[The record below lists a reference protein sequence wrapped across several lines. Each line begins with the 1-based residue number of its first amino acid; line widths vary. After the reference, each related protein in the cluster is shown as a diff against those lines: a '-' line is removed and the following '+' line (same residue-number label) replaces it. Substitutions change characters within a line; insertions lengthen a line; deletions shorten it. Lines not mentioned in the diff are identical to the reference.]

1 MNLCVNPRRR
11 RGKETLKKRAAMRA
25 EGRGRNGGEPW
36 LHAGATGA
44 LLVVIGA
51 LAVRLVY
58 AYETRE
64 VPTIWHLVG
73 DAAGYFRWAQE
84 IAGGAWLGTKPFYQ
98 APLYPYVLGGCFR
111 VLGDGVW
118 TIRVVQA
125 VWGAAACGLVYVG
138 TRRLFGTGAGGI
150 AGIMLALYGPAIFFD
165 GIVQKASL
173 TCLLVCGLFAAT
185 AWYGG
190 VGSVPEHGRKEKAA
204 RRLRSGFG
212 QGVIGALLIGAAAG
226 LLAITRENAMVW
238 LPVVG
243 LWVWR
248 GEGNCRMSNVECR
261 MKNEGT
267 EARSHGA
274 TKGECKTSKRRNA
287 QRSKWG
293 KAAAIGAYLVGIA
306 VVLMPVG
313 LRNLAV
319 SGEWSVSTFQAGPNF
334 YIGNHR
340 GADGR
345 YQPLVRG
352 HETPEFERDD
362 ATILAQNATG
372 RTLSARAVSRY
383 WMGRAFDDIRGD
395 PSGWVRL
402 MGRKMLMVWN
412 RYEVSD
418 AESPYI
424 YGESSLIL
432 GVLGRVWNFGV
443 LCPLAAV
450 GIVGTWGERRR
461 LWVYYALIV
470 SMAVAV
476 AAFYVLGRYRY
487 PLAPLLIPFAAAGCV
502 GLWDRLRGGD
512 LRRLLL
518 PTAVAAGVAVIVNW
532 PVHDERKLNAMAR
545 MNVGVALAEAGE
557 LPAAESYFRR
567 ALADHPQS
575 AEGHNNLAQALALR
589 GDFTGAIGHYQAA
602 LAVEPG
608 LIGVDFNLGVALERV
623 GRIEE
628 ALRAYKR
635 ATTRDPSDAE
645 ARNAA
650 ARLRRR

>member
-1 MNLCVNPRRR
+1 MP
-11 RGKETLKKRAAMRA
+11 A
-25 EGRGRNGGEPW
+25 EGRRRNGGESW
-36 LHAGATGA
+36 AHAAATGVLSVA
-44 LLVVIGA
+44 IVA
-51 LAVRLVY
+51 LAVRLVC

-64 VPTIWHLVG
+64 VPTTWHLVG
-73 DAAGYFRWAQE
+73 DAAGYYRWAQE
-84 IAGGAWLGTKPFYQ
+84 IAGGAWLGAKPFYQ
-98 APLYPYVLGGCFR
+98 APLYPYVLAVCFR
-111 VLGDGVW
+111 ALGDGVW

-185 AWYGG
+185 AWYGEQ
-190 VGSVPEHGRKEKAA
+190 GSWRAA
-204 RRLRSGFG
+204 
-212 QGVIGALLIGAAAG
+212 GALGAAAG

-238 LPVVG
+238 LPVLG

-248 GEGNCRMSNVECR
+248 GETNCQLPIADCHLETRGGRNADTQTGRNVER
-261 MKNEGT
+261 
-267 EARSHGA
+267 
-274 TKGECKTSKRRNA
+274 SKR
-287 QRSKWG
+287 QKT
-293 KAAAIGAYLVGIA
+293 AAIGAYLVGIA
-306 VVLMPVG
+306 AVLMPVG

-362 ATILAQNATG
+362 ATVLAQNAIG
-372 RTLSARAVSRY
+372 QLLSARAVSRY
-383 WMGRAFDDIRGD
+383 WMGRAFDNIRGD
-395 PSGWVRL
+395 PSAWVRL

-476 AAFYVLGRYRY
+476 AAFHVLGRYRY

-502 GLWDRLRGGD
+502 GLWDRWRGGD
-512 LRRLLL
+512 LRTLLL
-518 PTAVAAGVAVIVNW
+518 PTAVAVGVAVVVNW

-589 GDFTGAIGHYQAA
+589 GDFTDAIGHYQAA

-628 ALRAYKR
+628 ALRAYER
-635 ATTRDPSDAE
+635 AATRDPSDAE
-645 ARNAA
+645 ARNAV

>member
-1 MNLCVNPRRR
+1 
-11 RGKETLKKRAAMRA
+11 MRA
-25 EGRGRNGGEPW
+25 EGRRRNGGESW
-36 LHAGATGA
+36 LNAAATGV

-51 LAVRLVY
+51 LAARLVC
-58 AYETRE
+58 AYETRG

-73 DAAGYFRWAQE
+73 DAAGYYRWAQE
-84 IAGGAWLGTKPFYQ
+84 IARGAWLGTKPFYQ

-111 VLGDGVW
+111 ALGDGVW

-185 AWYGG
+185 TWYGG

-238 LPVVG
+238 LPVLG

-248 GEGNCRMSNVECR
+248 GEGNCRLSIVDCR
-261 MKNEGT
+261 LNTPK
-267 EARSHGA
+267 RQ
-274 TKGECKTSKRRNA
+274 KT
-287 QRSKWG
+287 
-293 KAAAIGAYLVGIA
+293 AAIGAYLVGIA

-362 ATILAQNATG
+362 ATVLAQNATG
-372 RTLSARAVSRY
+372 RTLSAREVSRY
-383 WMGRAFDDIRGD
+383 WMGRAFDEIRGD

-402 MGRKMLMVWN
+402 MGRKMLMAWN

-418 AESPYI
+418 AESLYI

-518 PTAVAAGVAVIVNW
+518 PAAVAAGVAVVVNW
-532 PVHDERKLNAMAR
+532 PVHDERRLNAMAR

-589 GDFTGAIGHYQAA
+589 GDFPGAIEHYQAA

-628 ALRAYKR
+628 ALRAYER
-635 ATTRDPSDAE
+635 ATTGDPSDAE
-645 ARNAA
+645 ARNAV
-650 ARLRRR
+650 ARLRHR

>member
-1 MNLCVNPRRR
+1 
-11 RGKETLKKRAAMRA
+11 
-25 EGRGRNGGEPW
+25 
-36 LHAGATGA
+36 
-44 LLVVIGA
+44 
-51 LAVRLVY
+51 
-58 AYETRE
+58 
-64 VPTIWHLVG
+64 
-73 DAAGYFRWAQE
+73 
-84 IAGGAWLGTKPFYQ
+84 
-98 APLYPYVLGGCFR
+98 
-111 VLGDGVW
+111 
-118 TIRVVQA
+118 
-125 VWGAAACGLVYVG
+125 
-138 TRRLFGTGAGGI
+138 
-150 AGIMLALYGPAIFFD
+150 
-165 GIVQKASL
+165 
-173 TCLLVCGLFAAT
+173 
-185 AWYGG
+185 
-190 VGSVPEHGRKEKAA
+190 
-204 RRLRSGFG
+204 
-212 QGVIGALLIGAAAG
+212 
-226 LLAITRENAMVW
+226 
-238 LPVVG
+238 
-243 LWVWR
+243 
-248 GEGNCRMSNVECR
+248 
-261 MKNEGT
+261 
-267 EARSHGA
+267 
-274 TKGECKTSKRRNA
+274 
-287 QRSKWG
+287 
-293 KAAAIGAYLVGIA
+293 
-306 VVLMPVG
+306 

-362 ATILAQNATG
+362 ATVLAQSATG
-372 RTLSARAVSRY
+372 RTLSARAVSWY

-432 GVLGRVWNFGV
+432 GALGRVWNFGV
-443 LCPLAAV
+443 LCPLAVV

-518 PTAVAAGVAVIVNW
+518 PTAVAAGVAVVVNW
-532 PVHDERKLNAMAR
+532 PVHDERRLNAMAR

-589 GDFTGAIGHYQAA
+589 GNFTGAIEHYEAA
-602 LAVEPG
+602 LALEPW

-628 ALRAYKR
+628 ALRAYER
-635 ATTRDPSDAE
+635 AATGDPSDAE
-645 ARNAA
+645 ARNAV
-650 ARLRRR
+650 ARLRHR

>member
-1 MNLCVNPRRR
+1 
-11 RGKETLKKRAAMRA
+11 MRA
-25 EGRGRNGGEPW
+25 EGRRRNGGQSW
-36 LHAGATGA
+36 LHEGATGA

-51 LAVRLVY
+51 LAVRLVC

-73 DAAGYFRWAQE
+73 DAAGYYRWAQE

-98 APLYPYVLGGCFR
+98 APLYPYVLAGCFQA
-111 VLGDGVW
+111 LGDGVW
-118 TIRVVQA
+118 TLRVVQA

-185 AWYGG
+185 AWYGEQGSWRAAG
-190 VGSVPEHGRKEKAA
+190 V
-204 RRLRSGFG
+204 L
-212 QGVIGALLIGAAAG
+212 GAAAG

-238 LPVVG
+238 LPVVA

-248 GEGNCRMSNVECR
+248 AGGHCRSSIPSRLRTNVDCR
-261 MKNEGT
+261 LETPK
-267 EARSHGA
+267 RQ
-274 TKGECKTSKRRNA
+274 KT
-287 QRSKWG
+287 
-293 KAAAIGAYLVGIA
+293 AAIGAYLVGIA
-306 VVLMPVG
+306 VVLMPAG

-345 YQPLVRG
+345 YRPLVRG
-352 HETPEFERDD
+352 HETPAFERDD
-362 ATILAQNATG
+362 ATVLAQNATG

-424 YGESSLIL
+424 YAESSLIL

-461 LWVYYALIV
+461 LWVYYALIA

-502 GLWDRLRGGD
+502 GLGDRLRGGD

-518 PTAVAAGVAVIVNW
+518 PTAVAAGVAVVVNW

-589 GDFTGAIGHYQAA
+589 GDFTGAIEHYQAA

-628 ALRAYKR
+628 ALRAYER
-635 ATTRDPSDAE
+635 AVTRDPSDSE
-645 ARNAA
+645 ARNAV

>member
-1 MNLCVNPRRR
+1 LKRWANLNRPSGTVSAALMNMCV
-11 RGKETLKKRAAMRA
+11 RA
-25 EGRGRNGGEPW
+25 EGRKRNGGESR

-51 LAVRLVY
+51 LAVRLVC

-73 DAAGYFRWAQE
+73 DAAGYYRWAQD
-84 IAGGAWLGTKPFYQ
+84 IAGGEWLGTKPFYQ
-98 APLYPYVLGGCFR
+98 APLYPYVLAGCFQA
-111 VLGDGVW
+111 LGDGVW

-138 TRRLFGTGAGGI
+138 TRRLFGTGAGRI
-150 AGIMLALYGPAIFFD
+150 AGIMLALYGPAIYFD

-185 AWYGG
+185 TWYGEQ
-190 VGSVPEHGRKEKAA
+190 GSRRAA
-204 RRLRSGFG
+204 
-212 QGVIGALLIGAAAG
+212 GALGAAAG

-238 LPVVG
+238 LPVLG

-248 GEGNCRMSNVECR
+248 GEGNCRLSIGN
-261 MKNEGT
+261 
-267 EARSHGA
+267 AGA
-274 TKGECKTSKRRNA
+274 SKRRNA
-287 QRSKWG
+287 ETPKRQKT
-293 KAAAIGAYLVGIA
+293 AAIGAYLVGIA

-362 ATILAQNATG
+362 ATVLAQNATG

-418 AESPYI
+418 AESPYL

-502 GLWDRLRGGD
+502 GLWDRWRGGD

-518 PTAVAAGVAVIVNW
+518 PTAVAAGVAMVVNW

-557 LPAAESYFRR
+557 LPAAESHFRR

-589 GDFTGAIGHYQAA
+589 EDFTGAIEHYQAA

-628 ALRAYKR
+628 ALRAYER
-635 ATTRDPSDAE
+635 AATGDPSDAE

-650 ARLRRR
+650 ARLRHR

>member
-1 MNLCVNPRRR
+1 
-11 RGKETLKKRAAMRA
+11 MRA
-25 EGRGRNGGEPW
+25 EERRRNGGKSW
-36 LHAGATGA
+36 LHAAATGA
-44 LLVVIGA
+44 LLVVIVA

-73 DAAGYFRWAQE
+73 DAARYYRWAQE

-98 APLYPYVLGGCFR
+98 APLYPYVLAGCFR
-111 VLGDGVW
+111 ALGDGVW

-173 TCLLVCGLFAAT
+173 TCLFVCGLFAAT
-185 AWYGG
+185 TWYGEQGSWRAAG
-190 VGSVPEHGRKEKAA
+190 V
-204 RRLRSGFG
+204 L
-212 QGVIGALLIGAAAG
+212 GAAAG
-226 LLAITRENAMVW
+226 SLAITRENAMVW
-238 LPVVG
+238 LPVLG

-248 GEGNCRMSNVECR
+248 GEGNCRLSIVDCR
-261 MKNEGT
+261 LNTPK
-267 EARSHGA
+267 RQ
-274 TKGECKTSKRRNA
+274 KT
-287 QRSKWG
+287 
-293 KAAAIGAYLVGIA
+293 AAIGAYLVGIA

-362 ATILAQNATG
+362 ATVLAQNATG
-372 RTLSARAVSRY
+372 RTLSAREVSRY
-383 WMGRAFDDIRGD
+383 WMGRAFDEIRGD

-402 MGRKMLMVWN
+402 MGRKMLMAWN

-418 AESPYI
+418 AESLYI

-502 GLWDRLRGGD
+502 GLWDRWRGGD

-518 PTAVAAGVAVIVNW
+518 PTAVAAGVAVVVNW

-589 GDFTGAIGHYQAA
+589 GNFTGAIEHYEAA
-602 LAVEPG
+602 LALEPW

-628 ALRAYKR
+628 ALRAYER
-635 ATTRDPSDAE
+635 AATRDPSDAE

>member
-1 MNLCVNPRRR
+1 MP
-11 RGKETLKKRAAMRA
+11 A
-25 EGRGRNGGEPW
+25 EGRRRNGGGFR
-36 LHAGATGA
+36 LHAAATGV
-44 LLVVIGA
+44 LSVVIVA
-51 LAVRLVY
+51 LAVRLAC

-73 DAAGYFRWAQE
+73 DAAGYYRWAQE
-84 IAGGAWLGTKPFYQ
+84 IAGGAWLGAKPFYQ
-98 APLYPYVLGGCFR
+98 APLYPYVLAGCFQA
-111 VLGDGVW
+111 LGEGVW

-125 VWGAAACGLVYVG
+125 VWGAAACGLVCVG
-138 TRRLFGTGAGGI
+138 TRRLFGTGAARI

-185 AWYGG
+185 TWYGEQGSWRAAG
-190 VGSVPEHGRKEKAA
+190 V
-204 RRLRSGFG
+204 L
-212 QGVIGALLIGAAAG
+212 GAAAG

-238 LPVVG
+238 LPVLGV
-243 LWVWR
+243 WVWR
-248 GEGNCRMSNVECR
+248 GEGNCRFSIFDCR
-261 MKNEGT
+261 LKNEGT
-267 EARSHGA
+267 KGRRHEA
-274 TKGECKTSKRRNA
+274 TKEVCEASKCGTA
-287 QRSKWG
+287 QASKWW
-293 KAAAIGAYLVGIA
+293 KPAVVGAYLVGVA

-383 WMGRAFDDIRGD
+383 WMGRAFDDVRGD
-395 PSGWVRL
+395 PGAWVRL

-424 YGESSLIL
+424 YGESSMIL

-461 LWVYYALIV
+461 LWGYYALIV

-518 PTAVAAGVAVIVNW
+518 PTAVAAGVAVVVNW

-589 GDFTGAIGHYQAA
+589 GDFTGAIDHYQAA
-602 LAVEPG
+602 LTVEPG

-628 ALRAYKR
+628 ALRAYER
-635 ATTRDPSDAE
+635 AATRDPSDAE